1 MFLPQVTFVRALKN
15 TKSKSKQDWLIELN
29 SREEKIEMKMSIRS
43 NKSGNA
49 GQKKLGQYPT
59 GLSVKYNGIV

>member
-1 MFLPQVTFVRALKN
+1 
-15 TKSKSKQDWLIELN
+15 
-29 SREEKIEMKMSIRS
+29 MSIRS

-59 GLSVKYNGIV
+59 GLAVKYNGISK

>member
-1 MFLPQVTFVRALKN
+1 
-15 TKSKSKQDWLIELN
+15 
-29 SREEKIEMKMSIRS
+29 MSCPGTIRS

-59 GLSVKYNGIV
+59 GLAVKYNGITK